1 MRRFLFILSAAT
13 VLFACNQTR
22 NSGIDKSA
30 YDVITEKSYVIRQVK
45 PLAGDSLQEAVMA
58 KQQELITY
66 LEKHQFT
73 RHIAGKDSLLFRR
86 ANGLEVLIELPVPQD
101 AWESHTIIAFDPQ
114 KNPLFV
120 NLHKDT
126 SQIAHYIKK

>member
-22 NSGIDKSA
+22 NTGIDKSG
-30 YDVITEKSYVIRQVK
+30 YDVVTEKSYVVRQIK
-45 PLAGDSLQEAVMA
+45 PLAGDSLQDVVIK
-58 KQQELITY
+58 KQQELISY
-66 LEKHQFT
+66 LEQNHFT

-126 SQIAHYIKK
+126 TQIANYIKK

>member
-30 YDVITEKSYVIRQVK
+30 YDVITEKSYVIRLVK

-58 KQQELITY
+58 KQQEMIAY
-66 LEKHQFT
+66 LEKNNFT

>member
-66 LEKHQFT
+66 LEKHQFI